1 MLYFD
6 QLSHDRFGT
15 VRQQIWGLLHYPL
28 HSAIVLCVEGNTSL
42 IVWNSAVQALKHIW
56 NIQPDNYSDPADGY
70 SDTSDYLSY
79 LNQSMLSVNT
89 MFKVKHWS
97 TTYNWN
103 SNFTAIENFT
113 AIYGFKSDE
122 WNNRTG
128 NVVRYMFDRAQVFVY
143 EAHADSLAKLNAV
156 TSTTSSP
163 QVKLDAVSEV
173 FNTTTMQFFI
183 GAGCVLLVLATMY
196 WFNKLHKTK
205 YEFGEIINR
214 VIVGFTLII
223 LGISLVIT
231 DKTSSGFKFNSSQW
245 LIPIVVLFFIFR
257 KLPSLPLSPRKVP
270 DTNIRLTVLFL
281 DNILLAVA
289 QYTSHHP
296 HHSSHKHHSSWGNTT
311 LHNDSDDNDG
321 LTSRYPSR
329 APSPGS
335 TPRLNT
341 PKDTPNSRAHAST
354 TSLTKVQTAYTPY
367 SHSPRTFNPEQMHAQ
382 KNARPQR
389 CSPEPVFGSDI
400 TLRGN
405 ETNIDNVRVATNT
418 STNDFSYENT
428 PTSALGTH
436 GPQGLGIGIEV
447 QRPST
452 PSIYSPRDTK
462 VDTSRGSD
470 ALKEK
475 TSWKSLGVLNE
486 RDYEGK
492 TYGGARQ
499 PPVRARTV
507 SFGNHGLGGQA

>member
-56 NIQPDNYSDPADGY
+56 NIQPDNYTDPADGY

-79 LNQSMLSVNT
+79 LNQSMLSVDA

-97 TTYNWN
+97 GTYNWN
-103 SNFTAIENFT
+103 ANFTAIENYT
-113 AIYGFKSDE
+113 EIYGFKSDE

-231 DKTSSGFKFNSSQW
+231 DKTSSGFKFSSSQW

-257 KLPSLPLSPRKVP
+257 KSSSLLHKILNNN
-270 DTNIRLTVLFL
+270 TCFTVLFL
-281 DNILLAVA
+281 DNILLAIA

-335 TPRLNT
+335 TPRSST
-341 PKDTPNSRAHAST
+341 PKGTPHSRGHAST
-354 TSLTKVQTAYTPY
+354 TSLAKVQTAYTPS
-367 SHSPRTFNPEQMHAQ
+367 SHSPRTFNPEQMHTQ
-382 KNARPQR
+382 KNARSQSRSPQ
-389 CSPEPVFGSDI
+389 PAFGSDI
-400 TLRGN
+400 TLRGD
-405 ETNIDNVRVATNT
+405 ETNTYDVRVTANT
-418 STNDFSYENT
+418 SADDFSYENT
-428 PTSALGTH
+428 PTSALGTRE
-436 GPQGLGIGIEV
+436 PQGLGIGIEV

-452 PSIYSPRDTK
+452 PSLYNLRDAT
-462 VDTSRGSD
+462 VDTSRAPD
-470 ALKEK
+470 ALKGK
-475 TSWKSLGVLNE
+475 TSWKSLGPLNE
-486 RDYEGK
+486 RDYEGR
-492 TYGGARQ
+492 TFGEARQ
-499 PPVRARTV
+499 PPAHARTV
-507 SFGNHGLGGQA
+507 SFGDHTQGGQA